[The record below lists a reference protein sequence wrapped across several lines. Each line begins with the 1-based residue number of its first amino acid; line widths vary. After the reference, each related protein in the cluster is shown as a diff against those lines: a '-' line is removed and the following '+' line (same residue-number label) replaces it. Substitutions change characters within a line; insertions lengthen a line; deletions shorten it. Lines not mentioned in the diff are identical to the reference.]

1 MLFLLVF
8 VSHSG
13 HVLNLQANLR
23 ACNEELRSHV
33 DDLKQDLEV
42 QRMAISRSDQE
53 KVLTFNTA
61 YSSHSSTL
69 FHHANMSLLYIP
81 PYTPLLY
88 RKIWVY
94 RGIHYFLIFALKHTG
109 RLWVHIKIGIMDVAI
124 IVGFLKSQNFS

>member
-1 MLFLLVF
+1 MEVEFLILILHAFLLVF

-61 YSSHSSTL
+61 YRSSSSTL
-69 FHHANMSLLYIP
+69 FEPRSE
-81 PYTPLLY
+81 
-88 RKIWVY
+88 K
-94 RGIHYFLIFALKHTG
+94 TG
-109 RLWVHIKIGIMDVAI
+109 LQS
-124 IVGFLKSQNFS
+124 F